1 MKVVGERLQKLLAR
15 AGIASRRAAEELI
28 VGGRV
33 TVNGAVVTELGTKA
47 DAARDDVRVDGER
60 LPHPRAQVL
69 LLHKPPGVVTT
80 LSDPEGRPTIRHYL
94 PARFE
99 RVFPVGRLDFN
110 SSGLLLLTND
120 GELAA
125 RLLHPRHRIPRT
137 YRVKIHGHPTAAA
150 LGQLRRGV
158 KLDDGV
164 TGSAQ
169 VDVERTLPSKA
180 WLRFTIREGRRREIR
195 RMCEAVVYRVDRLVR
210 IRFGPIELGRLEPGD
225 WRPLREEEVEALRAA
240 VGLAARAARD
250 ANLTSRTPAA
260 KHRRSSRKRAAMRG
274 VEQSGSSRGS

>member
-1 MKVVGERLQKLLAR
+1 MEERLQKLLAR
-15 AGIASRRAAEELI
+15 ARIASRRAAEQLI
-28 VGGRV
+28 VAGRV
-33 TVNGAVVTELGTKA
+33 TVNGTVVIELGAKA
-47 DAARDDVRVDGER
+47 DPARDDVRVDGER
-60 LPHPRAQVL
+60 LGHPRAQVL

-80 LSDPEGRPTIRHYL
+80 LSDPEGRPTVRHYL

-125 RLLHPRHRIPRT
+125 RLLHPRYRIPRT
-137 YRVKIHGHPTAAA
+137 YRVKIHGHPTPAA
-150 LGQLRRGV
+150 LGRLRRGV

-164 TGSAQ
+164 TGPAQ
-169 VDVERTLPSKA
+169 VDVERTSPSKA
-180 WLRFTIREGRRREIR
+180 WLRFTIREGRQREIR
-195 RMCEAVVYRVDRLVR
+195 RMCEAVGYRVDRLVR
-210 IRFGPIELGRLEPGD
+210 IHFGPIELGRLEPGD
-225 WRPLREEEVEALRAA
+225 WRPLRDEEVEALRAA
-240 VGLAARAARD
+240 VGLAARVDRD

>member
-1 MKVVGERLQKLLAR
+1 MEERLQKLLAR
-15 AGIASRRAAEELI
+15 AGLASRRAAEELI
-28 VGGRV
+28 VAGRV
-33 TVNGAVVTELGTKA
+33 TVNGDVVRELGAKA
-47 DAARDDVRVDGER
+47 DESRDDVRVDGER
-60 LPHPRAQVL
+60 LPRPRAQVL

-80 LSDPEGRPTIRHYL
+80 LADPEGRPTVRHYF
-94 PARFE
+94 PQRFD
-99 RVFPVGRLDFN
+99 RVFPIGRLDFN

-120 GELAA
+120 GDLAA
-125 RLLHPRHRIPRT
+125 RLLHPRHRIART
-137 YRVKIHGHPTAAA
+137 YRVKIHGRPTPAA
-150 LGQLRRGV
+150 LARLRRGV

-164 TGSAQ
+164 TGPAE
-169 VDVERTLPSKA
+169 VDVERTSATKA

-195 RMCEAVVYRVDRLVR
+195 RMCEAVGHRVDRLVR

-225 WRPLREEEVEALRAA
+225 WRALRDDEIEALRAC
-240 VGLAARAARD
+240 VGLGARVARD

>member
-1 MKVVGERLQKLLAR
+1 VEERLQKLLAR
-15 AGIASRRAAEELI
+15 AGIASRRAAEQLI
-28 VGGRV
+28 IGGRV
-33 TVNGAVVTELGTKA
+33 TLNGAVVTELGAKA

-60 LPHPRAQVL
+60 LPRPRAQVL

-80 LSDPEGRPTIRHYL
+80 LADPEGRPTVRHYL

-120 GELAA
+120 GELA

-137 YRVKIHGHPTAAA
+137 YRVKIHGHPTSAA
-150 LGQLRRGV
+150 LAQLRRGV
-158 KLDDGV
+158 RLDDGV

-180 WLRFTIREGRRREIR
+180 WLRFTIHEGRRREIR
-195 RMCEAVVYRVDRLVR
+195 RMCEAVGYRVDRLVR

-225 WRPLREEEVEALRAA
+225 WRPLREEEIEALRAA
-240 VGLAARAARD
+240 VGLGARAARD